1 MSRMSVLRSKFFW
14 KIYLTF
20 SALILVSALLISW
33 FVANKVEAIAFN
45 NLEQY
50 SENQLALLEVVAEDV
65 LTNRETIGSLRQK
78 LAIAASVN
86 KTRINIIDRSGV
98 ILVDTEKN
106 PDEMENHSNRPEII
120 TATDQEYGKEVRF
133 STSVQEQLMY
143 TAKAIRTSEG
153 IIGFIRVAVPVTKAN
168 AEIQLIQ
175 TTLFSIAAAGIFFAL
190 LIGGF
195 LTSRVTVP
203 VSEMVQVAE
212 SLRRGEYNAKVKT
225 ITRDEIGRLGDTL
238 NRLGSE
244 LTNKMADLHRLENV
258 RRDFVA
264 NVSHEIKTPLTSIKG
279 YIETLLSGAD
289 ADPEVRHRF
298 LEKIDRNANRLSALV
313 QDILSLAKIE
323 AAEASFKIHN
333 IDLLPIIT
341 GVLARYDD
349 VAAVKNIRMNF
360 KSYGHRLNILGDTE
374 AVTQVIDNLLSNAIK
389 YTPDGGRI
397 GITVKQTAE
406 WLNVEV
412 TDTGI
417 GIPEEH
423 QERIFERFYR
433 VDKARSRDLGGTGLG
448 LSIVKHLVHAM
459 QGDIRV
465 SSKTGVGSTFFVKL
479 KAT

>member
-1 MSRMSVLRSKFFW
+1 MSRMSALRSKFFW

-33 FVANKVEAIAFN
+33 FVANKVETIAFN
-45 NLEQY
+45 NLDH
-50 SENQLALLEVVAEDV
+50 SSSNQITFLEVVAEDA
-65 LTNRETIGSLRQK
+65 LNNKESIGILSQK
-78 LAIAASVN
+78 LTVAARKN
-86 KTRINIIDRSGV
+86 DTRINIIDKNGV
-98 ILVDTEKN
+98 VLVDTERN
-106 PDEMENHSNRPEII
+106 LETLENHATRPEIV
-120 TATDQEYGKEVRF
+120 AAVNQEYGKEFRF
-133 STSVQEQLMY
+133 SSSMNEKLMY
-143 TAKAIRTSEG
+143 TAKAIRSNNE
-153 IIGFIRVAVPVTKAN
+153 IIGFIRIAVPVTKAN

-175 TTLFSIAAAGIFFAL
+175 TTLFSIAGAGIVFAL

-212 SLRRGEYNAKVKT
+212 ALRRGEYNAKVKT

-341 GVLARYDD
+341 GILARYDD
-349 VAAVKNIRMNF
+349 VAAAKNIRMNF
-360 KSYGHRLNILGDTE
+360 KSYGHRLNILGDNE

-397 GITVKQTAE
+397 GISVKQAAE
-406 WLNVEV
+406 WLNVEI

-448 LSIVKHLVHAM
+448 LSIVKHLVNAM

-465 SSKTGVGSTFFVKL
+465 TSKTGVGSTFFVKL
-479 KAT
+479 RSS